1 MSKIINLLLI
11 GICVVFLLGCSTT
24 SKNETPIGSG
34 INIPINQS
42 GYPSPIEQPTI
53 PNMNTGYPAPSDLG
67 VAPTLAATQ
76 VYFVTGLIVPTPN
89 NGMAVV
95 TGKLLGS
102 GIDAGPFITSIY
114 LTNMGTAETPGSSP
128 EVNYLPQSD
137 PIATQDLD
145 TGQFVF
151 TNVSPGQYALVIWTQ
166 NGGIP
171 LVDES
176 GKAIIFDIISD
187 ELKDL
192 GNIHVP

>member
-1 MSKIINLLLI
+1 LI
-11 GICVVFLLGCSTT
+11 GICVVFLLGCNTT
-24 SKNETPIGSG
+24 NKNETPIGSS

-42 GYPSPIEQPTI
+42 SYPSPIEQPTI
-53 PNMNTGYPAPSDLG
+53 PSMNTGYPAPGDHAA
-67 VAPTLAATQ
+67 APTLAATQ
-76 VYFVTGLIVPTPN
+76 VYFVTGLIIPTPN

-102 GIDAGPFITSIY
+102 GIDARPFITSIY
-114 LTNMGTAETPGSSP
+114 LTNVGLSETPGSSP
-128 EVNYLPQSD
+128 QVNYLPQSD
-137 PIATQDLD
+137 PLATQDID

-171 LVDES
+171 LVDDS
-176 GKAIIFDIISD
+176 GNTIIFNINSD

-192 GNIHVP
+192 GDIHVP